1 MTALKVAVLGLGI
14 MGGGMARSLLAA
26 GFETAVWNRSPEK
39 ADALAAIGARKA
51 ETPADAARG
60 ADIVIAMLA
69 DDDASRRAW
78 LAEADGALAAM
89 QDGAI
94 AIEASTL
101 TTGWVHA
108 LKERMDAREMDF
120 LDAPVTGS
128 RQQSAEGKLRFLV
141 GGDPAALERAAPAF
155 AAMGSEAVHLGPTGS
170 GATLKLVNNF
180 LCGVQV
186 ASLAEAIAM
195 IERSGLD
202 VRRSVEILAGGAA
215 GSPLVGALSARML
228 DRSYEPHFLV
238 PLMAKD
244 LAYAHATFAEAGI
257 DLPSAVAARARFDTA
272 ADAGHH
278 DSDIAAIIEPL
289 RRG

>member
-1 MTALKVAVLGLGI
+1 MSALKVAVLGLGI
-14 MGGGMARSLLAA
+14 MGSGMARNLLAG
-26 GFETAVWNRSPEK
+26 GFEIAVWNRSPEK
-39 ADALAAIGARKA
+39 ADVLAAVGARKA
-51 ETPADAARG
+51 HTPADAARG
-60 ADIVIAMLA
+60 ADIVIAMLS

-78 LAEADGALAAM
+78 LDETDGALAAL

-101 TTGWVHA
+101 TIGWVRT
-108 LKERMDAREMDF
+108 LKERMDARGIDF

-141 GGDPAALERAAPAF
+141 GGAAEAVDRAASVF

-186 ASLAEAIAM
+186 ASLAEAIAL

-202 VRRSVEILAGGAA
+202 VRPAVDILTGGAA
-215 GSPLVGALSARML
+215 GSPLLGTMAARML
-228 DRSYEPHFLV
+228 DRAYEPQFLV

-244 LAYAHATFAEAGI
+244 LAYAHAAFAEAGI
-257 DLPSAVAARARFDTA
+257 QLSSATAAKARFDTA
-272 ADAGHH
+272 ADSGGRE
-278 DSDIAAIIEPL
+278 SDIAAIIEPL
-289 RRG
+289 RRE